1 MDSLKRAL
9 RPTLLDVLS
18 IFIASILGAVIV
30 LVTFKYEFFAGFV
43 AYSAAAAGV
52 VFGIYLSKRLR
63 SAAVAHVVN
72 IFVVSLVCINVTF
85 NATQILAGFIVRH
98 MSGFMSKDVESF
110 TNKYALP
117 GSEGELLLWTVLTTF
132 TLVLANR
139 WGSEFFKGEGRRRKD
154 ARILEKFCLVILWLT
169 SFPVNVVLV
178 LLLLVASFI
187 LMFIHEDIALFAAAG
202 GPITIIGL
210 LSTVKF
216 TTIEKYLK
224 REELIVSS
232 TGMTGPP
239 VSQADYEIIAAR
251 SQEATRKRLTL
262 ELRSELTGI
271 GLTVFG
277 TILWAYGSYLPIL
290 SWLSTTSRL
299 TS

>member
-1 MDSLKRAL
+1 MDALRRAL
-9 RPTLLDVLS
+9 KPTLLDVLS

-30 LVTFKYEFFAGFV
+30 LVTFKYEFFAGFI
-43 AYSAAAAGV
+43 AYLAAAASV

-63 SAAVAHVVN
+63 SDAVAHAVN
-72 IFVVSLVCINVTF
+72 IFVVSLVCISVTF
-85 NATQILAGFIVRH
+85 NTIQILAGFMIRH
-98 MSGFMSKDVESF
+98 MSGFMSKDVEDF

-117 GSEGELLLWTVLTTF
+117 GSEVELLVWTVLTTF
-132 TLVLANR
+132 ALVLANR
-139 WGSEFFKGEGRRRKD
+139 WGSEFFKGERSLRKD
-154 ARILEKFCLVILWLT
+154 ADVLEKFCLFILWLT

-187 LMFIHEDIALFAAAG
+187 LMFLKNDIALFAAAG

-224 REELIVSS
+224 REELIVTS

-239 VSQADYEIIAAR
+239 VSQADSEIIAAR
-251 SQEATRKRLTL
+251 SQEATRQRLAL

-277 TILWAYGSYLPIL
+277 TILWAYGAYLPIL
-290 SWLSTTSRL
+290 
-299 TS
+299 